1 MPANPHKKV
10 LKVTEETPVPG
21 FEDIRAKAQKA
32 LEKKPNFGPD
42 VDTSTYQEGNK
53 DAMQWSSLSEVPEDD
68 SKWLLNVGVDTSGKD
83 RSGTYVQTGDTVSF
97 CATQSSNVEI
107 LPTYEAL
114 QKYKW
119 LGEYSWNAVPADSD
133 KFTAEVAL
141 VEGPTLGYFIRAK
154 PGVKEIFPLQA
165 CLYIDIEGAKQRV
178 HNIIIAEEG
187 SELNIITGCSA
198 KHGIERAMHMGIS
211 EFYVKKNAK
220 VSFTMIHNWPIGAD
234 IRPRT
239 GVKVE
244 ENGYFN
250 TNYIMMSPVKSLQLN
265 PQVYLNGAN
274 SKLFAQTL
282 IYAMKQANID
292 AGTVAHLNGPNTSAE
307 IISRVVATDEAQILS
322 RGDIHGRGDGSKGHL
337 SCDGLLLSKKA
348 GIRAIPMLNGVNP
361 DSRLSHEAAVGKIAQ
376 EQILYLMSRGLDE
389 DQATAMILR
398 GFLEADTHHL
408 PPALA
413 AETERL
419 IKSAA
424 DSAM

>member
-1 MPANPHKKV
+1 MVAEAREKAFK
-10 LKVTEETPVPG
+10 
-21 FEDIRAKAQKA
+21 AK
-32 LEKKPNFGPD
+32 EKKPAFGPD
-42 VDTSTYQEGNK
+42 VDTSTYKEGNK
-53 DAMQWSSLSEVPEDD
+53 KARQWNSLEEVPTDE

-97 CATQSSNVEI
+97 CGTQSPNVEI

-114 QKYKW
+114 KKYKW
-119 LGEYSWNAVPADSD
+119 LEEYSWNAVAADAD

-154 PGVKEIFPLQA
+154 PGVKEVFPLQA
-165 CLYIDIEGAKQRV
+165 CLYIDVEGAKQRV

-187 SELNIITGCSA
+187 SELNIITGCST

-220 VSFTMIHNWPIGAD
+220 VSFTMIHNWPLGAD
-234 IRPRT
+234 VRPRT

-250 TNYIMMSPVKSLQLN
+250 TNYIVMSPVKTLQLN

-282 IYAMKQANID
+282 VYASKQANFD
-292 AGTVAHLNGPNTSAE
+292 VGTVAYLNGPNTSAE
-307 IISRVVATDEAQILS
+307 ILSRVVATDESQILS
-322 RGDIHGRGDGSKGHL
+322 RGDIHGRGDDSKGHL
-337 SCDGLLLSKKA
+337 SCDGLLLSRKA
-348 GIRAIPMLNGVNP
+348 SIRAIPMLNGVNP
-361 DSRLSHEAAVGKIAQ
+361 ESRLSHEAAVGKIAQ

-389 DQATAMILR
+389 EEATAMILR
-398 GFLEADTHHL
+398 GFLEAETRHL
-408 PPALA
+408 PPSLA

-419 IKSAA
+419 IKAAA